1 MQTILSGSGYH
12 GFIVVVV
19 QLLSRVQLFASPW
32 TAARQVSLSFTVSQS
47 LHKLVSIESILPD
60 LIAED
65 LRSQRCNTSKGP
77 GAGESTVISDSMSC
91 SPRLFCPWDSPGKIT
106 GEGHHSLL

>member
-1 MQTILSGSGYH
+1 MPVSCDTSCYIVQSLSH
-12 GFIVVVV
+12 V
-19 QLLSRVQLFASPW
+19 RHFATPW

-47 LHKLVSIESILPD
+47 LHRLVSIESILPD

-77 GAGESTVISDSMSC
+77 GAGKSTVISDSMSC
-91 SPRLFCPWDSPGKIT
+91 SPPGSSVHGILQARILERVT
-106 GEGHHSLL
+106 IPFYRGSS